1 MLAVFFFFRIARPS
15 HDSTANR
22 TPARLTE
29 DPVALLAPQVPDTA
43 RPHTPVW
50 ADPPVVS
57 VVVVAVAVVVDVKSM
72 CRTYVVPSKFMVTK
86 WLT

>member
-1 MLAVFFFFRIARPS
+1 M
-15 HDSTANR
+15 ANL
-22 TPARLTE
+22 TPARPTE
-29 DPVALLAPQVPDTA
+29 DLVALLAPQVPHTA
-43 RPHTPVW
+43 RPHTPAP

-57 VVVVAVAVVVDVKSM
+57 VVVDVKSM